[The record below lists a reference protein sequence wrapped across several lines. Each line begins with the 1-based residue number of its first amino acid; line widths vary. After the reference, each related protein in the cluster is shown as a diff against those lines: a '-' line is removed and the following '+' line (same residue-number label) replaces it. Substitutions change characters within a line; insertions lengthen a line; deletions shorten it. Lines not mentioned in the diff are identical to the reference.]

1 MRVVTF
7 GAHVLDVL
15 AQPVD
20 AIPEGQGATL
30 VQHMR
35 MSAAGPA
42 GGTAIT
48 LAKLGVEVYTAGEIG
63 DDEAADVLV
72 LSLIHI

>member
-1 MRVVTF
+1 MRVITF

-48 LAKLGVEVYTAGEIG
+48 LAW
-63 DDEAADVLV
+63 
-72 LSLIHI
+72 